1 MAGNKLITALVT
13 NIINPVIL
21 VLFAVAL
28 LIFIWGVFQY
38 VRGASDPK
46 ARETGAQHIL
56 YGVIGLFIMLS
67 AFAIVRVVLNSF
79 SLDTKYVDQVSR

>member
-46 ARETGAQHIL
+46 ARETGSQHIL